1 MRSFLI
7 IAIFTMQFF
16 LLGSTSLGSNLC
28 AIYYKKENINFVSAE
43 FAKEFPRIAK
53 AQPVEVRVQGKKVL
67 AYNREIADFL
77 KKASD
82 LPTQAELS
90 EIIQLLLK
98 NKVMEF
104 PLTEEG
110 YLAAANNGNHDGGY
124 GKYMW
129 FRDLA
134 RSSQGLKS
142 LVQLIEDGR
151 DKVLYNEKEELMTK
165 ALVRL
170 LSEKEQIAR
179 TLNAIINPKIIDDPV
194 TGYKNVPF
202 VRLSIEGRREGQGL
216 TPEIIQNES
225 AWGHKQNDAIA
236 LYEQNILDKV
246 AAGELKIEMMS
257 IESQAELIFLAAYFQ
272 RVSYFKM
279 KDLGAW
285 EEKMGVRTSSLSLVL
300 SFLERFDQGW
310 KGNVKD
316 KNKTEAEIRN
326 ETAFFNSLK
335 DNWEKGLYDSVV
347 TSFLDGRKVDRL
359 TEHFAFRREL
369 DLIKNTINTSFE
381 FLQRAIGEGYSV
393 LKDRL
398 RAPKMMEVVDQ
409 NNPSSERGIDAAF
422 LHLLLYPPKEMSLY
436 DRLELVNKINNNGDL
451 LRDSGFVRYLD
462 DWFLLGGPNAMKFAN
477 VLIPENPDAIAVADG
492 NGFRNSTR
500 ADRDELVAEYDRQK
514 DAKDMSKI
522 IERNGTRLEA
532 QWSFQDSMLV
542 QIYVQFYKE
551 TKNEE
556 FKKKAWFHLS
566 RALGLITGETQ
577 INIEGQPVTPW
588 KAPEALIP
596 VRIMH
601 QGNPQVV
608 YFASPNSPLNWTTA
622 ELAKALADYQSI
634 L

>member
-1 MRSFLI
+1 MRSFLV
-7 IAIFTMQFF
+7 IAIFFMEFF
-16 LLGSTSLGSNLC
+16 LLGSTSFGSSLC
-28 AIYYKKENINFVSAE
+28 ANYYKKENRNFVSDD
-43 FAKEFPRIAK
+43 FANEFPQIAK
-53 AQPVEVRVQGKKVL
+53 AQPIEVSVHGKKVL
-67 AYNREIADFL
+67 VYNRQIAEL
-77 KKASD
+77 LRKVAVV
-82 LPTQAELS
+82 PTQAELS
-90 EIIQLLLK
+90 VIIQLLLK

-134 RSSQGLKS
+134 RSSQGLNA
-142 LVQLIEDGR
+142 LVRLVEDGP
-151 DKVLYNEKEELMTK
+151 DKIFHTEKEELMTT

-179 TLNAIINPKIIDDPV
+179 TLNAILNPKVIDDPA

-202 VRLSIEGRREGQGL
+202 VRLSIEGRREGQDL
-216 TPEIIQNES
+216 TSEIIQRES
-225 AWGHKQNDAIA
+225 AWGHKQNDAIS
-236 LYEQNILDKV
+236 LFEQNILDKV
-246 AAGELKIEMMS
+246 ASGELKIEMMS

-272 RVSYFKM
+272 RISYFKM

-285 EEKMGVRTSSLSLVL
+285 EEKMGVRTSSMSLVL
-300 SFLERFDQGW
+300 SFLERFDKGW
-310 KGNVKD
+310 KGKVQDN
-316 KNKTEAEIRN
+316 NKTESEIRN
-326 ETAFFNSLK
+326 EKTFFNSLK
-335 DNWEKGLYDSVV
+335 DNWEKGVYDSVV
-347 TSFLDGRKVDRL
+347 TSFLDAKKVDRL
-359 TEHFAFRREL
+359 TENFVFRNEL
-369 DLIKNTINTSFE
+369 ELIKNTINTSFQ
-381 FLQRAIGEGYSV
+381 FLQRSIGEGYSV
-393 LKDRL
+393 LNDRL
-398 RAPKMMEVVDQ
+398 RAPKMMEVVDRD
-409 NNPSSERGIDAAF
+409 NPSSERGIDAAF
-422 LHLLLYPPKEMSLY
+422 LHMLLYPPNEMSLY
-436 DRLELVNKINNNGDL
+436 DRLELVNKITKNGDL
-451 LRDSGFVRYLD
+451 LRDSGFARYLD

-477 VLIPENPDAIAVADG
+477 ILIPENPDAIAVADG
-492 NGFRNSTR
+492 NRFRNSTR
-500 ADRDELVAEYDRQK
+500 MDRDEMVAEYDRQK

-522 IERNGTRLEA
+522 VERNGMGLEA

-551 TKNEE
+551 NKNEE

-566 RALGLITGETQ
+566 RALGFITGETQ